1 MMYFILILV
10 LVRHDLLQRLFNF
23 FFFGHTSLGLR
34 IEQYRKIYVVVTTF
48 FFSSFPSIST
58 EVYSLMST
66 DRIAHFRVQY
76 RMISSEEFSDFFQRQ
91 KLDEAL
97 LTKLKENM
105 KTIAKKVHVDS
116 FYQVITE
123 SGDWEPT
130 AWLNVLHRIILDLDD
145 LLHDVAKLEEKFKII
160 TTLWSYCCNSTC
172 RIFLIKY
179 RPSTSPEKDIEDRM
193 KEIIKEMED
202 LAVREINNSY
212 RNWVEAAFGI
222 SDKKLKE
229 KLDQA
234 DKEALLKEKW
244 GRTNGTDLIEM
255 PVETGVGSTRPP
267 ETSKISNEDSSIK
280 HEGASEIPLKMT
292 ESSSDTDDP
301 IICLANSV
309 YRFEAIRQ
317 SKMMYF
323 ILILFLVFVL
333 VRHDLLHRLF
343 NFFFF
348 CHTLLGLRI
357 EQYKEIYVV
366 VTTFVCSSFPFI
378 STEVYSIMS
387 TYSIAHFRVQ
397 YRMISSEEFSEFF
410 QRQKLDEA
418 LLTKLKENMKTI
430 DDMVPVVSISK
441 VIIEPGDWEPSLS
454 VLHGII
460 LDLDDL
466 LHDVAKSGAKFK
478 IITTLWS
485 YCWNSTFRIFLKK
498 YRPSTSLEKGIEDR
512 MKEIIEEMERLAQEI
527 YDGSNYFE
535 AVFGI
540 LDKKLEEKWGRTN
553 GTDLIE
559 MPVETGVGSTRPPET
574 SKISNEDSS
583 IKHEGA
589 SEIPLKMTE
598 SSSDTDD
605 PINIWYSQMSS
616 LESLKVS
623 EISQL
628 LKLPPRLHT
637 LKIEGCDALESLPE
651 ELMLNNI
658 HLQQLYI
665 IDCCFLE
672 SFSVDHL
679 PTTLKSLYIRNCRKL
694 KFPSPSETMQHA
706 LLEHLCIGSSC
717 DSLSS
722 FHLSLFPELRSLAI
736 WDCVNFSSISISEN
750 HKSLDALEIRD
761 CPELLSFLEEGLHT
775 PNLTSI
781 FLSNCK
787 NLKVIP
793 KPMDKLISLRSF
805 FINGCPELSSII
817 HGCFPENLSSLC
829 ITYCHKLTPSIQ
841 WKMNE
846 LNKLSCFEI
855 EGGCMD
861 LKSFPEQNLLPSSL
875 NSLRIS
881 RLSNLEFLDYKGL
894 ECLTSLETLK
904 INGCDKLQSFPEE
917 GLPSSVTYLYIN
929 ECSLLKARFQN
940 KRGKEWG
947 KIAHVTHI
955 EIDEEVLS

>member
-10 LVRHDLLQRLFNF
+10 LVRQDLLHLLFNF
-23 FFFGHTSLGLR
+23 FFFGHTLLGLR
-34 IEQYRKIYVVVTTF
+34 VEQYAKIYVVVTTF
-48 FFSSFPSIST
+48 FFSSFPYIST
-58 EVYSLMST
+58 VVYSIMSK
-66 DRIAHFRVQY
+66 DRIAHFREQY
-76 RMISSEEFSDFFQRQ
+76 RKISSEEFSDFFQRQ

-105 KTIAKKVHVDS
+105 ETIAKKVHVDS

-145 LLHDVAKLEEKFKII
+145 LLHYVAELEEKFKII
-160 TTLWSYCCNSTC
+160 TTLWSYCCNSTS
-172 RIFLIKY
+172 RIFFKKY
-179 RPSTSPEKDIEDRM
+179 RPSTSPEKCLEDRM

-202 LAVREINNSY
+202 LAVY
-212 RNWVEAAFGI
+212 GI
-222 SDKKLKE
+222 
-229 KLDQA
+229 LDVA
-234 DKEALLKEKW
+234 DNKALLKEKW
-244 GRTNGTDLIEM
+244 GRTNGTDLNEM

-301 IICLANSV
+301 FICQANSV
-309 YRFEAIRQ
+309 YPFEAIRK

-357 EQYKEIYVV
+357 EQYKEIYIV
-366 VTTFVCSSFPFI
+366 VTTFVCSSFHFI

-387 TYSIAHFRVQ
+387 TDRIAHFRVQ

-466 LHDVAKSGAKFK
+466 LHDVAKLEAKFK

-485 YCWNSTFRIFLKK
+485 NCWNSTFRIFLKK

-540 LDKKLEEKWGRTN
+540 LDKKLEEKWGWTN

-605 PINIWYSQMSS
+605 PINIWYSHISS

-787 NLKVIP
+787 NLKGIP

-805 FINGCPELSSII
+805 LINGCPELSSII

-829 ITYCHKLTPSIQ
+829 ISDCHKLTPSIQ

-846 LNKLSCFEI
+846 LNKLGCFEI
-855 EGGCMD
+855 EVKQDNMAGGIMAGGSLLSAYLQGLLDKLTSGEFVEFFLRGHKLVPLVRNLVETILTVNTVLDDADEKQFKNPAIRRLDAGDGKELD
-861 LKSFPEQNLLPSSL
+861 LKE
-875 NSLRIS
+875 
-881 RLSNLEFLDYKGL
+881 
-894 ECLTSLETLK
+894 
-904 INGCDKLQSFPEE
+904 
-917 GLPSSVTYLYIN
+917 
-929 ECSLLKARFQN
+929 
-940 KRGKEWG
+940 
-947 KIAHVTHI
+947 
-955 EIDEEVLS
+955 